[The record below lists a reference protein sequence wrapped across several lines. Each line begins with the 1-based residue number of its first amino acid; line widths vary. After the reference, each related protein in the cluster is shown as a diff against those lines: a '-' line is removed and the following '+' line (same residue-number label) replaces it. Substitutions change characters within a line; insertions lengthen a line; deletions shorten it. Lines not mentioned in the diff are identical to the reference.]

1 MVLVKQVMIRH
12 KHVKAVVLLDKYGL
26 IVQVNVN
33 LSVEIKISLIT
44 PPQIPIVIIQK
55 KELLQALDLVK
66 LGVQIMQKKLYQKG
80 GVVVQ
85 LPISYAENVNQIC
98 TRMMMVIV

>member
-12 KHVKAVVLLDKYGL
+12 KHVKAVVLLDKYGM

-33 LSVEIKISLIT
+33 LSVIKISLIT

>member
-1 MVLVKQVMIRH
+1 MLQVKQVMILH
-12 KHVKAVVLLDKYGL
+12 KHVNVLLDKYGM

-44 PPQIPIVIIQK
+44 PPQIPIVILQK
-55 KELLQALDLVK
+55 MKLLQALDLVK
-66 LGVQIMQKKLYQKG
+66 IGVQIMQKKLYQKG

-98 TRMMMVIV
+98 TRMMLVFV